1 MTSLLFRLESKSITA
16 NAGIE
21 RLSLPVCDLVQFGH
35 VLLELGSN
43 RARCTVVGG
52 VRTTE
57 DFCTCWDGTIFAS
70 SLNTVLMRASFS
82 SFDPR
87 FAGAPCRPLAE
98 ITVPHARVFR
108 LDGPAY

>member
-1 MTSLLFRLESKSITA
+1 
-16 NAGIE
+16 
-21 RLSLPVCDLVQFGH
+21 
-35 VLLELGSN
+35 
-43 RARCTVVGG
+43 
-52 VRTTE
+52 
-57 DFCTCWDGTIFAS
+57 
-70 SLNTVLMRASFS
+70 LNTVLMRASFS